1 MERQDSTPEQKLS
14 SVIGS
19 RRLNLSRDD
28 KLDISKDVINLGY
41 GCKLNRR
48 PDTIKTTLHTEPA
61 REPTLIDLASMS
73 TPEGFV
79 IGARPAKLEYA
90 SEKDIDSLR
99 LWLPLGSN
107 SGELR
112 IEHIASSYW
121 GIYFDDGEI
130 MNAISDDELSAIL
143 LGYANSINPAADY
156 SGILSTDLAGNIQK
170 SAVMNAFANIS
181 ASTEHTHRYVMSE
194 PQIIWSQSKAENDFS
209 ETSLI
214 LDVRSTPVKTSYRLL
229 VTPPSFIAHQNRAYI
244 IEVATNP
251 QEGLISTDAI
261 VVISSE
267 SQNLTSQL
275 IKYEDDVVAIDRIRS
290 YLTKVLNTISV
301 QL

>member
-28 KLDISKDVINLGY
+28 KLDISAGVIDMGY
-41 GCKLNRR
+41 SCKLNRR
-48 PDTIKTTLHTEPA
+48 PDTIKTTLYTEPA
-61 REPTLIDLASMS
+61 REPIFIDLASMS
-73 TPEGFV
+73 TPSGFV
-79 IGARPAKLEYA
+79 IGARPAKLEFA
-90 SEKDIDSLR
+90 SEKDIDSLK

-121 GIYFDDGEI
+121 GIYFDDGDI
-130 MNAISDDELSAIL
+130 MNTISDVELRAIL

-156 SGILSTDLAGNIQK
+156 SGILNTELAGYMQK
-170 SAVMNAFANIS
+170 SAVMDAFANVS
-181 ASTEHTHRYVMSE
+181 EGTEHIQRYAISE

-214 LDVRSTPVKTSYRLL
+214 LDVRSTPVKTSYRLS
-229 VTPPSFIAHQNRAYI
+229 VTPPSFAPHQNRAYV
-244 IEVATNP
+244 IEVAANP
-251 QEGLISTDAI
+251 QGCLISTDAI

-275 IKYEDDVVAIDRIRS
+275 IQYEDDVVAADRIRR
-290 YLTKVLNTISV
+290 YLAAVLNTISV
-301 QL
+301 QP